1 MPGSGTSRNDQG
13 GSCSPP
19 PPPGAPSPTLVET
32 KIPSDVEEA
41 ISQALEERD
50 RRAMLA
56 TAVQP
61 KEEEK
66 EAPCL
71 YCLQHG
77 RTFWCVIDSVEEV
90 LVAVLV
96 PTFLVLKKNKGDA
109 PI

>member
-19 PPPGAPSPTLVET
+19 PPPGVPSATLVET
-32 KIPSDVEEA
+32 EIPSDVEEA

-50 RRAMLA
+50 RRAVLA

-71 YCLQHG
+71 YCLEHG
-77 RTFWCVIDSVEEV
+77 RKLWCLIYSVEV
-90 LVAVLV
+90 LVAVLL
-96 PTFLVLKKNKGDA
+96 PTFLS
-109 PI
+109 